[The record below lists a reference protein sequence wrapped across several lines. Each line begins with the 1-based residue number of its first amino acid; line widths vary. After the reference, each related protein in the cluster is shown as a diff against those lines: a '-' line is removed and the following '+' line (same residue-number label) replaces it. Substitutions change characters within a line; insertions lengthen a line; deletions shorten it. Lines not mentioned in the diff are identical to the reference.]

1 MKKTSTT
8 NILAKIFK
16 KTPEK
21 KVKKKT
27 KPKVAKKS
35 TPPKA
40 KVVKKNIPVKKTK
53 TKKVTAT
60 KIKKNLKTVSK
71 KAAPEKVEIKTDNL
85 RISKSNEVK
94 PEIKKVKKQE
104 TEKREYKVKDY
115 VVYPKHGVGQ
125 ITEFKKINIG
135 GIDVETYVLKF
146 EKDKANGMVPVNKQS
161 HLRPLAT
168 INQVNKCISILKS
181 KPKIKR
187 SMWSRRAQEYEAKI
201 SSGKIYELAEV
212 VRDLNKGDDLM
223 VDQSYSERQLFEKA
237 YERILS
243 EFQIVMGV
251 SLEDTQKK
259 LDKALKRNLEG
270 QPKTIAAPTKIKDPA
285 ADPDA
290 DSVQITDTENL
301 TSGDQLQAVE
311 RVLKRT
317 RGIASYEIISEK
329 KLIGLLEPWLG
340 TGNVTAD
347 LPIPVMIDVILNP
360 EKRFNEKGLR
370 IELSAVAPGAKLDTH
385 GRWRQNLERGLQ
397 TMRIL
402 AGLILMLVTIATATV
417 IIFATRA
424 GLGTNKET
432 VEVLH
437 LIGAHDKFISRQFER
452 QFLTLSLLSCII
464 GYGAAAGIFH
474 MLFILMTDMEDM
486 QFYLLLLGV
495 PFLSILMTWLI
506 IRNFVIRTLA
516 KAL

>member
-21 KVKKKT
+21 KVKKKA
-27 KPKVAKKS
+27 VI
-35 TPPKA
+35 
-40 KVVKKNIPVKKTK
+40 KVVKKPKSKMAKKIAPIKKSKVVKKT
-53 TKKVTAT
+53 TNT
-60 KIKKNLKTVSK
+60 IKKNLKTVAK
-71 KAAPEKVEIKTDNL
+71 KLISEKVEVKTDNL
-85 RISKSNEVK
+85 RISKSNELK

-104 TEKREYKVKDY
+104 TEKKEYKVKDY

-270 QPKTIAAPTKIKDPA
+270 QAQVKAIAAPTKLIEPETSEA
-285 ADPDA
+285 EP
-290 DSVQITDTENL
+290 ITDTE
-301 TSGDQLQAVE
+301 D
-311 RVLKRT
+311 
-317 RGIASYEIISEK
+317 
-329 KLIGLLEPWLG
+329 
-340 TGNVTAD
+340 
-347 LPIPVMIDVILNP
+347 
-360 EKRFNEKGLR
+360 
-370 IELSAVAPGAKLDTH
+370 
-385 GRWRQNLERGLQ
+385 
-397 TMRIL
+397 
-402 AGLILMLVTIATATV
+402 
-417 IIFATRA
+417 
-424 GLGTNKET
+424 
-432 VEVLH
+432 
-437 LIGAHDKFISRQFER
+437 
-452 QFLTLSLLSCII
+452 
-464 GYGAAAGIFH
+464 
-474 MLFILMTDMEDM
+474 
-486 QFYLLLLGV
+486 
-495 PFLSILMTWLI
+495 
-506 IRNFVIRTLA
+506 
-516 KAL
+516 